1 MTATMEDW
9 LHFYADEVRLA
20 GNVKSRRVVE
30 AFARVPREKFMGAPP
45 WQIPIFDPRSTAD
58 DRNFKPMY
66 FPTNDPRDLYHNIL
80 IGLDPPKGL
89 NNGHPSSLAYWIDAL
104 ELKPGDRVYHL
115 GCGVGYYTAIM
126 AEVVGTTGSVVGSE
140 VHAELGARAKGNLAG
155 YKNVSVEIGEENAAP
170 FDPGECDAI
179 FVNAGMTHILPM
191 WLDRLR
197 EGGRMLVPLT
207 ASVTAGSGH
216 GVMAKIVR
224 SGGLFSA
231 ESIGGVGIFSA
242 VGLRDESFEESIQ
255 AAIKSQ
261 KLSGMKS
268 VRRDTHEPTDT
279 CILHVLGACL
289 SSVEMVGVESVDV

>member
-1 MTATMEDW
+1 M
-9 LHFYADEVRLA
+9 
-20 GNVKSRRVVE
+20 
-30 AFARVPREKFMGAPP
+30 
-45 WQIPIFDPRSTAD
+45 AD
-58 DRNFKPMY
+58 DKNFKPTY
-66 FPTNDPRDLYHNIL
+66 SSTNDPRDLYHNIL

-126 AEVVGTTGSVVGSE
+126 AEIVGTSGSVVGSE
-140 VHAELGARAKGNLAG
+140 VHAELGARARDNLAG
-155 YKNVSVEIGEENAAP
+155 YKNVTVEVGEDNAAP
-170 FDPGECDAI
+170 FDPGDCDAI

-197 EGGRMLVPLT
+197 EAGRMLVPLT
-207 ASVTAGSGH
+207 ASVTPAGGH

-224 SGGLFSA
+224 SGGQLSA
-231 ESIGGVGIFSA
+231 ETTGPVGIFSA

-268 VRRDTHEPTDT
+268 VRRDAHEPTDT
-279 CILHVLGACL
+279 CILHVMGACL
-289 SSVEMVGVESVDV
+289 SSMEMVGVESPDAAAR